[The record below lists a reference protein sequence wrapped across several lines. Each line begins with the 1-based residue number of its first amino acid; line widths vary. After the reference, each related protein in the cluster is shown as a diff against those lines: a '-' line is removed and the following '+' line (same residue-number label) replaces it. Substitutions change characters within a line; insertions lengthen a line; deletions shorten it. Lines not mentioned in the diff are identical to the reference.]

1 MLWNPC
7 VPKMKETVLIWIN
20 SLPEYRRHTTLIDR
34 GEPDGILEGARER
47 AGIGIRYLA

>member
-1 MLWNPC
+1 MLWNPF

-47 AGIGIRYLA
+47 AGIGSRYLA

>member
-34 GEPDGILEGARER
+34 GEPDGILEDARER
-47 AGIGIRYLA
+47 AGIASRHLA